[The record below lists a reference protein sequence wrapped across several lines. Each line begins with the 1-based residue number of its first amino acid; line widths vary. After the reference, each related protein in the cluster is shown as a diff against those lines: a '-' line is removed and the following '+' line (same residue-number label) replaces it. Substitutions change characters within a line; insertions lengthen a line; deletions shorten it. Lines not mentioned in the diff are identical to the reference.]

1 MNFSFYIAKRY
12 LFSKKKQNVI
22 NLISFVSVCGVTIGT
37 MALVCV
43 LSVFNGFQGVL
54 EGLFSNFDPP
64 YRITSLQGKSF
75 ELDSVRSALEH
86 PDVEVYCEVIED
98 NALVQY
104 GDKQLPI
111 TIKGVPSHYTKIN
124 HLDSILV
131 DGNFY
136 LNDPNVNTTIIGV
149 GLARSLGASVH
160 FVEPMW
166 LYVPK
171 RHAKVNL
178 MQPDKAF
185 HREFL
190 YLSGIFMVQQ
200 DRYDNTLMLVSVDLA
215 RKLFDYP
222 SQVTSVELKLREGV
236 DAGRVKEDLQQLLGD
251 QYVIMDRY
259 EQQAEFYSMLQIEK
273 WVTYLI
279 LSFILLIAVF
289 NIIGSL
295 SMLIIEKKQDVL
307 VLKHLGA
314 SDATIKRIFMLEGWM
329 ISIVG
334 AIAGVLIGLLFCFLQ
349 QEYGLISL
357 GNGSGFVTN
366 SYPVEVVASDI
377 VIIFLTVVSMGFL
390 AAIYPTNYFY
400 KKQ

>member
-1 MNFSFYIAKRY
+1 MNFPFFIARRY

-43 LSVFNGFQGVL
+43 LSVFNGFQGVI

-64 YRITSLQGKSF
+64 YRITSLEGKSF
-75 ELDSVRSALEH
+75 DIDNIRSVIEH
-86 PDVEVYCEVIED
+86 PSVDVYCEVIED

-104 GDKQLPI
+104 ADKQLPVR
-111 TIKGVPSHYTKIN
+111 IKGVPSHYTKIN
-124 HLDSILV
+124 RIDSILI
-131 DGNFY
+131 DGDFY
-136 LNDPNVNTTIIGV
+136 LDDPNVSTAIAGV

-160 FVEPMW
+160 FVEPVW

-185 HREFL
+185 HRNFL

-200 DRYDNTLMLVSVDLA
+200 ERYDNNLLLIPIDLA
-215 RKLFDYP
+215 RELYEYP
-222 SQVTSVELKLREGV
+222 TQVTSIELKFKEGV
-236 DAGRVKEDLQQLLGD
+236 DGDATQKELQTLLGD
-251 QYVIMDRY
+251 AYQIQNRY
-259 EQQAEFYSMLQIEK
+259 EQQAEFYNMLQIEK

-295 SMLIIEKKQDVL
+295 SMLIIEKKQDVK

-314 SDATIKRIFMLEGWM
+314 SDSVIKKIFLFEGWM
-329 ISIVG
+329 IS
-334 AIAGVLIGLLFCFLQ
+334 LIGAFLGVALGLLLCYLQ
-349 QEYGLISL
+349 HEYGLISL
-357 GNGSGFVTN
+357 GNNASFVTE
-366 SYPVEVVASDI
+366 SYPVKVEALD
-377 VIIFLTVVSMGFL
+377 VIIIYFTVVLMGLL
-390 AAIYPTNYFY
+390 AAIYPTSYFY

>member
-1 MNFSFYIAKRY
+1 MNFPFYIAKRY

-43 LSVFNGFQGVL
+43 LSVFNGFQGVI

-75 ELDSVRSALEH
+75 ELDSIRPVLEH
-86 PDVEVYCEVIED
+86 SSVDIYCEVIED

-104 GDKQLPI
+104 ADKQLPI

-124 HLDSILV
+124 HIDSILI
-131 DGNFY
+131 DGSFY
-136 LNDPNVNTTIIGV
+136 LDDPNVSTAVIGV

-185 HREFL
+185 HRSFL

-200 DRYDNTLMLVSVDLA
+200 ERYDNSLMLIPIDLA
-215 RKLFDYP
+215 RDLYDYP
-222 SQVTSVELKLREGV
+222 TQVTSVELKFKDGVNEGAV
-236 DAGRVKEDLQQLLGD
+236 QKELQTLLGD
-251 QYVIMDRY
+251 KYQIQNRY
-259 EQQAEFYSMLQIEK
+259 EQQAEFYNMLQIEK

-295 SMLIIEKKQDVL
+295 SMLIIEKKQDVQI
-307 VLKHLGA
+307 LKHLGA
-314 SDATIKRIFMLEGWM
+314 SDSIIKRIFLFEGWM
-329 ISIVG
+329 ISIIG
-334 AIAGVLIGLLFCFLQ
+334 AIVGVVLGLLLCYLQ

-357 GNGSGFVTN
+357 GNNASFVTD
-366 SYPVEVVASDI
+366 SYPVKVEALD
-377 VIIFLTVVSMGFL
+377 VIIIYFTVVFMGLL

>member
-1 MNFSFYIAKRY
+1 MNFPFYIAKRY

-43 LSVFNGFQGVL
+43 LSVFNGFQGVI

-75 ELDSVRSALEH
+75 ELDSIRPVLEH
-86 PDVEVYCEVIED
+86 SSVDIYCEVIED

-104 GDKQLPI
+104 ADKQLPI

-124 HLDSILV
+124 HIDSILI
-131 DGNFY
+131 DGSFY
-136 LNDPNVNTTIIGV
+136 LDDPNVSTAVIGV

-185 HREFL
+185 HRSFL

-200 DRYDNTLMLVSVDLA
+200 ERYDNSLMLIPIDLA
-215 RKLFDYP
+215 RDLYDYP
-222 SQVTSVELKLREGV
+222 TQVTSVELKFKDGVNEGAV
-236 DAGRVKEDLQQLLGD
+236 QKELQTLLGD
-251 QYVIMDRY
+251 KYQIQNRY
-259 EQQAEFYSMLQIEK
+259 EQQSEFYNMLQIEK

-295 SMLIIEKKQDVL
+295 SMLIIEKKQDVQI
-307 VLKHLGA
+307 LKHLGA
-314 SDATIKRIFMLEGWM
+314 SDSIIKRIFLFEGWM
-329 ISIVG
+329 ISIIG
-334 AIAGVLIGLLFCFLQ
+334 AIVGVVLGLLLCYLQ

-357 GNGSGFVTN
+357 GNNTSFVTD
-366 SYPVEVVASDI
+366 SYPVKVEALD
-377 VIIFLTVVSMGFL
+377 VIIIYFTVVFMGLL

>member
-43 LSVFNGFQGVL
+43 LSVFNGFQGVI

-75 ELDSVRSALEH
+75 ELDSIRPVLEH
-86 PDVEVYCEVIED
+86 SSVDIYCEVIED

-104 GDKQLPI
+104 ADKQLPI

-124 HLDSILV
+124 HIDSILI
-131 DGNFY
+131 DGSFY
-136 LNDPNVNTTIIGV
+136 LDDPNVSTAVIGV

-185 HREFL
+185 HRSFL

-200 DRYDNTLMLVSVDLA
+200 ERYDNSLMLIPIDLA
-215 RKLFDYP
+215 RDLYDYP
-222 SQVTSVELKLREGV
+222 TQVTSVELKFKDGVNEGAV
-236 DAGRVKEDLQQLLGD
+236 QKELQTLLGD
-251 QYVIMDRY
+251 KYQIQNRY
-259 EQQAEFYSMLQIEK
+259 EQQAEFYNMLQIEK

-295 SMLIIEKKQDVL
+295 SMLIIEKKQDVQI
-307 VLKHLGA
+307 LKHLGV
-314 SDATIKRIFMLEGWM
+314 SDSIIKRIFLFEGWM
-329 ISIVG
+329 ISIIG
-334 AIAGVLIGLLFCFLQ
+334 AIVGVVLGLLLCYLQ

-357 GNGSGFVTN
+357 GNNASFVTD
-366 SYPVEVVASDI
+366 SYPVKVEALD
-377 VIIFLTVVSMGFL
+377 VIIIYFTVVFMGLL